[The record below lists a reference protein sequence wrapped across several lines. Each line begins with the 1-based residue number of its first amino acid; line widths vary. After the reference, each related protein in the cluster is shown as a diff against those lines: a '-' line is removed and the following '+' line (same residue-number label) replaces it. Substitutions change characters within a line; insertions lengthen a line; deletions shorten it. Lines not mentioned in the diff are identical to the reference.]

1 MEKSI
6 VGAYDSTA
14 EVMDVINSL
23 TKDGYTE
30 DDILVIS
37 ERKDI
42 DTLDKTTGLHIEH
55 PEGHH
60 EERSLWEKIKDS
72 FAVREHEG
80 SNNDL
85 SQYEIPLSQV
95 GTYQSKLDDGKILV
109 AVTAKDKYVLNHGGH
124 VVEEGANIKRASNE
138 KGIFEEEGAKGVSE
152 GRTQTSLE
160 NEFFSSKE
168 GKTAGTHGSEP
179 DEINKVN
186 ELRNQTSTENF
197 KSSPTVDKSVGN
209 HGAERDDLRSGNVDT
224 TEDTL
229 GGNVGN
235 TLGGKLGTAKR
246 QSTGQGGLENSS
258 RNQTEKEHQDEK
270 NAEHLKEEEQKERF
284 KGNDYRGDF

>member
-37 ERKDI
+37 NRNDI
-42 DTLDKTTGLHIEH
+42 DTLDKTSGLHVEH

-60 EERSLWEKIKDS
+60 EERTLWGKIKDS
-72 FAVREHEG
+72 IVVREHEG
-80 SNNDL
+80 ANNDL
-85 SQYEIPLSQV
+85 SQYEIPVNQV

-109 AVTAKDKYVLNHGGH
+109 AVNAKDKYVLSHGGE
-124 VVEEGANIKRASNE
+124 VVESGANIQP
-138 KGIFEEEGAKGVSE
+138 VSD
-152 GRTQTSLE
+152 
-160 NEFFSSKE
+160 
-168 GKTAGTHGSEP
+168 
-179 DEINKVN
+179 DEDMRHVN
-186 ELRNQTSTENF
+186 EARNQTSTENYRN
-197 KSSPTVDKSVGN
+197 SPTAGTNVGN
-209 HGAERDDLRSGNVDT
+209 HGAEPEDLRSGNVDT
-224 TEDTL
+224 TEDTI

-235 TLGGKLGTAKR
+235 TLGGKLGTSER
-246 QSTGQGGLENSS
+246 TSTGQAGLESS
-258 RNQTEKEHQDEK
+258 TYDQTEKEYRDEK
-270 NAEHLKEEEQKERF
+270 NSDHLNENDQKERF